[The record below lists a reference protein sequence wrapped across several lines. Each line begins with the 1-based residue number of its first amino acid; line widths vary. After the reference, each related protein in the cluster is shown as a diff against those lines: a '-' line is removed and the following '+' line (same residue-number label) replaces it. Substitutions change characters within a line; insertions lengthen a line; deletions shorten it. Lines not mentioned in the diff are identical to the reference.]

1 MRAKSE
7 QRRALGSAGAFA
19 FASKT
24 NSTNSGRSGH
34 FHLVLSQLIC
44 HPSPNNWQV
53 SLCFLSRSSLTTRPP
68 KRAIILDY
76 LVQRCYTRTARAFA
90 ADSTIRHLDADG
102 DKLRRPCIED
112 DSPGITEDA
121 LHRADLRQGAY
132 SFLTLCRFPHRRDT
146 THLDVQVSILSGRID
161 DAIDSLNTNFPS
173 TLPSSISTHEDAGP
187 STPTGEPSQSKVVK
201 TVLPFTVEP
210 ALLHLDLRIQAFI
223 EASRTKPLPYPFTE
237 PIASDPVLT
246 PRISPPNN
254 FRDPSGEVDGDA
266 HLARLLKHVHEL
278 YDCAQA
284 LQDPHERAEYQHEL
298 SAVSG
303 LLVYKVP
310 EQSPMAKYLTQ
321 ERREVVADEI
331 NSAILRMSFSP
342 PVTRRIVDV
351 SDADRAGC
359 PPISYL
365 ELYVRYNTVI
375 WNYMNEH
382 EFRVALS
389 RRWPTGVI
397 LSPRPQPTIVS
408 IPSGAKASMSKRDES
423 EVNPS
428 SLLQAFAS
436 Y

>member
-1 MRAKSE
+1 MAEGGEDRGECWGLCELNRPTRDGTAPFPPC
-7 QRRALGSAGAFA
+7 LVSANM
-19 FASKT
+19 S
-24 NSTNSGRSGH
+24 
-34 FHLVLSQLIC
+34 
-44 HPSPNNWQV
+44 
-53 SLCFLSRSSLTTRPP
+53 SSLGPP
-68 KRAIILDY
+68 EPRQLRAIILDY

-102 DKLRRPCIED
+102 DRLRRPRGED
-112 DSPGITEDA
+112 DTPGITEDV
-121 LHRADLRQGAY
+121 LHQADLRQ
-132 SFLTLCRFPHRRDT
+132 
-146 THLDVQVSILSGRID
+146 DVQVSILSGRID
-161 DAIDSLNTNFPS
+161 DAIDCLNANFPS
-173 TLPSSISTHEDAGP
+173 TLPSPTSSRGDAGP
-187 STPTGEPSQSKVVK
+187 STPTGEPSQSNIVK

-210 ALLHLDLRIQAFI
+210 AHLYLDLRILAFI

-237 PIASDPVLT
+237 PVASDFVLI

-254 FRDPSGEVDGDA
+254 LRDPSGEMDGDA

-284 LQDPHERAEYQHEL
+284 LQDPHERAETQHEL

-303 LLVYKVP
+303 LLAYKVP

-331 NSAILRMSFSP
+331 NSAILY
-342 PVTRRIVDV
+342 
-351 SDADRAGC
+351 RAGS

-382 EFRVALS
+382 EFRVAPS

-397 LSPRPQPTIVS
+397 LPPRPQPTIAS
-408 IPSGAKASMSKRDES
+408 ISSGAKVSVPKKDES
-423 EVNPS
+423 EVVP
-428 SLLQAFAS
+428 AFNLSRFLAT
-436 Y
+436 